1 MRNIILL
8 FGLLLIGCREYSSS
22 SSINMSKPATTKVG
36 ENIKYEF
43 NEMLTNW
50 STNFVEKIDTS
61 YNAIVNFKLS
71 DSGKE
76 SYNVEFKRNNFKL
89 NKGTTDS
96 SNFTFESSLEH
107 YNKMYKGE
115 MTALTSMG
123 QATSNDS
130 IPLTPNLDKPIGDN
144 LLNDFLFFSQRYF
157 NLSSHDKVSL
167 SIDNSRI
174 IHGGHAIPIFYR
186 RSDDFGV
193 RSAWY
198 QINKGEQV
206 NDIGDTNPFPQY
218 FIITSGKGFAKIGKD
233 TISISSNEAY
243 YVAPEND
250 HIFWNEKDEPLT
262 LIFTAFGKGA

>member
-1 MRNIILL
+1 
-8 FGLLLIGCREYSSS
+8 LLIGCWEDSNSSS
-22 SSINMSKPATTKVG
+22 EKISKPTTNKIVD
-36 ENIKYEF
+36 NSKYDF
-43 NEMLTNW
+43 NEMITNW
-50 STNFVEKIDTS
+50 STNFVEKIDTN
-61 YNAIVNFKLS
+61 YKAIVNFKLS

-76 SYNVEFKRNNFKL
+76 SYYVEFKRNNFKL
-89 NKGTTDS
+89 NKGISNS

-130 IPLTPNLDKPIGDN
+130 IPLIPNLEKPIGDN

-157 NLSSHDKVSL
+157 NLSRYDKVSL
-167 SIDNSRI
+167 SINNSRL
-174 IHGGHAIPIFYR
+174 IHGGHAIPIFYK
-186 RSDDFGV
+186 RSDEFGV

-218 FIITSGKGFAKIGKD
+218 FVITSGKGFAKIGKD

-243 YVAPEND
+243 FVAPENE

-262 LIFTAFGKGA
+262 LIFIAFGKGA